1 MSNTASNATT
11 APVAMTTTTHAMSP
25 GQAIR
30 GLYDYSTNTGVK
42 QWAEATKMLDNKPY
56 DGSSKG
62 LAHFLSKLSRQAR
75 DSGWG
80 NITKTKGHDIFHKYG
95 LFSIQDSRNIIT
107 RDAQA
112 SWQMMTCL
120 MNSCAPECLNK
131 VCHSRKNHVIASAS
145 GEVSEDGP
153 LFAYWCLELW

>member
-1 MSNTASNATT
+1 MSNSVNK
-11 APVAMTTTTHAMSP
+11 APAAPAVATTTTTIYVMSP
-25 GQAIR
+25 CQAITC
-30 GLYDYSTNTGVK
+30 LYDYSTNAGVK
-42 QWAEATKMLDNKPY
+42 QWAEATKMLDDRLY

-95 LFSIQDSRNIIT
+95 LFSIQDSRNDAELRFQYDAAGNHIIT

-120 MNSCAPECLNK
+120 INSCAPECLNK
-131 VCHSRKNHVIASAS
+131 VCHSS
-145 GEVSEDGP
+145 
-153 LFAYWCLELW
+153 